1 MSSIIYFL
9 IMELLVNV
17 ISINY
22 INILNY
28 IIGFILIIC
37 SLYNLYKFIKFDKN
51 SYKKDSIM
59 KRIDSICL
67 EKKLLY
73 SIIGILSLAVT
84 LNIVSIPSSL
94 GLPLTYSAV
103 LALNNLSFIER
114 LIFTSIY
121 IIFYMIDDLIIF
133 LLILL
138 DFNIS
143 EEKYIKYSYFVC
155 FILMIIMGILL
166 FIKPSLLIFNASI

>member
-1 MSSIIYFL
+1 M
-9 IMELLVNV
+9 
-17 ISINY
+17 
-22 INILNY
+22 
-28 IIGFILIIC
+28 
-37 SLYNLYKFIKFDKN
+37 
-51 SYKKDSIM
+51 
-59 KRIDSICL
+59 
-67 EKKLLY
+67 LY